1 MTAMYTL
8 RKGGSYD
15 RFKMMID
22 AFLEKEWEVHCLSLT
37 PIHIKHLFYHNHVIV
52 LPFRLRDGLT
62 VKFIVLL
69 LLPIYSL
76 LIGWREKIDLFVAFG
91 PLYAF
96 IESIPKWIL
105 KKQMVTLIR
114 LDLDLSLGSK
124 MQDLFNYSIWFNKII
139 EYVGLIFSDRIV
151 TTNMATRED
160 ITRIFGSRKEGKVK
174 VLFNNILPMM
184 KSTSEGVDH
193 TRAQFRIS
201 KEAKILVTAG
211 VLTPRKNIEILIKSL
226 TKIEMKNLYLLIVG
240 NSSKEADFHYRDSLQ
255 GLAKRLEVDKQVIFT
270 GWLEK
275 EELWK
280 IYLASD
286 LFVLPPLSEGM
297 PNAMLE
303 ALGFDLP
310 CLGSRIPG
318 ITDILQYDE
327 LMFDPLDEQ
336 ALADKIRRL
345 FSDFGYLSEMKRLC
359 QERKKVFL
367 FDWQEKVYEMV
378 LGHLRPM
385 PGKEIER
392 SPQI

>member
-1 MTAMYTL
+1 MKILTAMYTL
-8 RKGGSYD
+8 KRGGSYD

-62 VKFIVLL
+62 VKFTVLL

-76 LIGWREKIDLFVAFG
+76 LIGWREKIDLYVAFG

-114 LDLDLSLGSK
+114 LDLDLSLGFK

-160 ITRIFGSRKEGKVK
+160 ITRIFGSRKEGKVE

-193 TRAQFRIS
+193 MRAQFRIS

-226 TKIEMKNLYLLIVG
+226 PKIEMKNLYLLIVG
-240 NSSKEADFHYRDSLQ
+240 DGSTEADFQYGDFLKAR
-255 GLAKRLEVDKQVIFT
+255 AKELKVEERVIFT
-270 GWLEK
+270 GWVEK

-286 LFVLPPLSEGM
+286 LFVMPSINEGM
-297 PNAMLE
+297 PNALLE

-318 ITDILQYDE
+318 IIDILEYDE

-336 ALADKIRRL
+336 ALAGKIGKF
-345 FSDFGYLSEMKRLC
+345 FSDDQHSKDIIQLC
-359 QERKKVFL
+359 RERKKAFV
-367 FDWQEKVYEMV
+367 FDWKEKVFQMV
-378 LGHLRPM
+378 TMGFNHACQGP
-385 PGKEIER
+385 
-392 SPQI
+392 

>member
-1 MTAMYTL
+1 MKILTAMYTL

-15 RFKMMID
+15 RFLMMLE
-22 AFLEKEWEVHCLSLT
+22 AFLERGWEVHCLSLT

-76 LIGWREKIDLFVAFG
+76 LIGWREKIDLYVAFG

-114 LDLDLSLGSK
+114 LDLDLSLGFK

-160 ITRIFGSRKEGKVK
+160 ITRIFGSRKEGKVE

-193 TRAQFRIS
+193 MRAQFRIS
-201 KEAKILVTAG
+201 KEANILVTAG

-226 TKIEMKNLYLLIVG
+226 PKIEMKNLYLLIVG
-240 NSSKEADFHYRDSLQ
+240 DSLKEADFHYRDSLQ
-255 GLAKRLEVDKQVIFT
+255 GLAKRLRVDKQVVFT

-275 EELWK
+275 EDLWK

-286 LFVLPPLSEGM
+286 LFVLPSLNEGM
-297 PNAMLE
+297 PNVLLE
-303 ALGFDLP
+303 ALGCGIP
-310 CLGSRIPG
+310 CIGSDIPG
-318 ITDILQYDE
+318 IRDILCHE
-327 LMFDPLDEQ
+327 VLMFDPLDEK
-336 ALADKIRRL
+336 AIADKVRRF
-345 FSDFGYLSEMKRLC
+345 FSDFQYSNYIISLC
-359 QERKKVFL
+359 QERKKAFV
-367 FDWQEKVYEMV
+367 FDWKERVFQMV
-378 LGHLRPM
+378 TQRPFHR
-385 PGKEIER
+385 GEACQSR
-392 SPQI
+392 

>member
-1 MTAMYTL
+1 MYTI
-8 RKGGSYD
+8 RRGGAYD
-15 RFKMMID
+15 RFIMMLE
-22 AFLEKEWEVHCLSLT
+22 AFLERKCEVHCLSLT
-37 PIHIKHLFYHNHVIV
+37 PIQIEHSCYHNHVIII
-52 LPFRLRDGLT
+52 PFRIGGGL
-62 VKFIVLL
+62 VAKFIVLFL
-69 LLPIYSL
+69 FPIYL
-76 LIGWREKIDLFVAFG
+76 FLIGWHKKIDLFVAFG

-114 LDLDLSLGSK
+114 LDLDLSLGFK

-139 EYVGLIFSDRIV
+139 EYVGLILSDRIV
-151 TTNMATRED
+151 TTNIATRED
-160 ITRIFGSRKEGKVK
+160 ITRIFGSRKEGKVE

-193 TRAQFRIS
+193 MRAQFRIS

-226 TKIEMKNLYLLIVG
+226 PKIEMKNLYLLIVG
-240 NSSKEADFHYRDSLQ
+240 DSSKKADFHYRDSLQ

-275 EELWK
+275 EDLWK

-286 LFVLPPLSEGM
+286 LFVLPSLNEGM
-297 PNAMLE
+297 PNALLE

-318 ITDILQYDE
+318 IIDILQYDE